1 MNIDACTMNT
11 EGRAYLRSLPLEDLK
26 ELFTEVTDDVLD
38 IEGQLEDRAD
48 DTDEDTVWRQ
58 KATTAL
64 TYRKRI
70 QRFIKRI
77 IEDKQNERPEI
88 EVTFMRA
95 AQKLLDPQQYN
106 LILLAARK
114 YSRTEA

>member
-11 EGRAYLRSLPLEDLK
+11 EGRAYLRSLPLDDLK
-26 ELFTEVTDDVLD
+26 ELLTEVTDDVLD

-48 DTDEDTVWRQ
+48 DSDEDAVWRQ

-70 QRFIKRI
+70 QRFLKRV
-77 IEDKQNERPEI
+77 IEDRQNERPEI

-95 AQKLLDPQQYN
+95 AAKLLDPQTFN
-106 LILLAARK
+106 TILLAADK
-114 YSRTEA
+114 YSKTEA